1 MLKKLTVRN
10 FKSLNDV
17 TVELPCLSV
26 LFGPNAVGKSNLLD
40 AIQALSLMGNA
51 PTLSEALGGPFPVR
65 GHSFEAFSFAPDGLP
80 GLLDKGS
87 ARFTLEADLTTGREN
102 YRYRIEPQIDIRSGQ
117 LSVIDEY
124 LAQLGVSGRPKGT
137 AAIERVGSLLHIRS
151 QAETDYIQQEQVG
164 LNHSILSDRSLGP
177 KAYPWLARVR
187 NELLDWRTYY
197 FEPRMKMREE
207 VSPDDVFD
215 IGIHGEYITQF
226 LYKLRAEF
234 PKHFDAVFRT
244 LRSIVP
250 SIETLNVELDERRG
264 TLNLWIR
271 QGGIEYSSRVLS
283 EGTLRVL
290 ALCAMAVNPWGGSL
304 VALEE
309 PENGVHPRQIGLI
322 AQLLFSLTEQYQR
335 QVVVTTHSPLFVDA
349 ILKVKRET
357 ELSDIGLF
365 SVRITA
371 QGTVVEPFDVTDPL
385 FRDAEIVEALANRTE
400 DGMFES
406 LILRGLIDE

>member
-17 TVELPCLSV
+17 TVELPRLSV

-40 AIQALSLMGNA
+40 AIQTLSRMGNT
-51 PTLSEALGGPFPVR
+51 PSLSEALGGSFPVR
-65 GHSFEAFSFAPDGLP
+65 GYPFEAFSFAPEGLP
-80 GLLDKGS
+80 ALIQKGF
-87 ARFTLEADLTTGREN
+87 ARFTLEADLTTGGEN
-102 YRYRIEPQIDIRSGQ
+102 YRYRIEPQIDLKSGQ
-117 LSVIDEY
+117 LSVTDEY
-124 LAQLGVSGRPKGT
+124 LTQLDVYGRPKGT
-137 AAIERVGSLLHIRS
+137 AAIECLGAHLHIRA
-151 QAETDYIQQEQVG
+151 QDKTDYIRQELVG

-177 KAYPWLARVR
+177 TAYPWLEQVR
-187 NELLDWRTYY
+187 NELLNWRTYY
-197 FEPRMKMREE
+197 FEPRMKMRDEQ
-207 VSPDDVFD
+207 SPADVFD
-215 IGIHGEYITQF
+215 IGIHGEYIASF
-226 LYKLRAEF
+226 LYKLRAEY
-234 PKHFDAVFRT
+234 PKYFDAVLRT

-264 TLNLWIR
+264 TLNLSIR

-290 ALCAMAVNPWGGSL
+290 ALCAMAVNPWSGSL

-309 PENGVHPRQIGLI
+309 PENGVHPRQIDLI
-322 AQLLFSLTEQYQR
+322 AQLLFSITEQYQC

-349 ILKVKRET
+349 ILKVKREA
-357 ELSDIGLF
+357 ESSDIGLF
-365 SVRITA
+365 SVRLTA
-371 QGTVVEPFDVTDPL
+371 QGTVVKPFDVTGQL
-385 FRDAEIVEALANRTE
+385 FRDQEIAEALAKQTE

>member
-17 TVELPCLSV
+17 TVELPRLAV
-26 LFGPNAVGKSNLLD
+26 LFGPNAAGKSNLLD
-40 AIQALSLMGNA
+40 AIQALSRIGNA
-51 PTLSEALGGPFPVR
+51 PTLSDALGQSSPIR
-65 GHSFEAFSFAPDGLP
+65 GHSVEAFSLVPDGLP
-80 GLLDKGS
+80 GLSRKGS
-87 ARFTLEADLTTGREN
+87 AQFTLEADLITGEGN
-102 YRYRIEPQIDIRSGQ
+102 YRYRIEPQIDIRSSQ
-117 LSVIDEY
+117 LSITDEY
-124 LAQLGVSGRPKGT
+124 LTQLDVYGRPKGT
-137 AAIERVGSLLHIRS
+137 AAIERLGTHLHIRA
-151 QAETDYIQQEQVG
+151 QDKTDYIRQELVG

-177 KAYPWLARVR
+177 KAYPYLAQVR
-187 NELLDWRTYY
+187 NELVNWRTYY

-207 VSPDDVFD
+207 VSLDDVFD

-271 QGGIEYSSRVLS
+271 QGGIEYSSRVVS

-290 ALCAMAVNPWGGSL
+290 ALCTIAVNPWGGSL

-309 PENGVHPRQIGLI
+309 PENSVHSRQIDLI
-322 AQLLFSLTEQYQR
+322 AQLLFSITEQYQC

-349 ILKVKRET
+349 ILKVKREA
-357 ELSDIGLF
+357 ESSDIGLF
-365 SVRITA
+365 NVRITA
-371 QGTVVEPFDVTDPL
+371 QGTVVEPFDVTGPM
-385 FRDAEIVEALANRTE
+385 FQDAEIAEALANRTE

>member
-17 TVELPCLSV
+17 TIELPRFAV

-40 AIQALSLMGNA
+40 AIQALSWIGNA
-51 PTLSEALGGPFPVR
+51 RTLFDALGGPFPVR

-80 GLLDKGS
+80 GLLNKGS
-87 ARFTLEADLTTGREN
+87 ARFMLEADLITGEEN
-102 YRYRIEPQIDIRSGQ
+102 YRYRIEPEIDLRSGQ
-117 LSVIDEY
+117 LSVADEY

-137 AAIERVGSLLHIRS
+137 AAIERVGSLLRIRRKGRP
-151 QAETDYIQQEQVG
+151 AHPRQEDIG
-164 LNHSILSDRSLGP
+164 LNHSILSDRSLGGYG
-177 KAYPWLARVR
+177 YPWLEKVR
-187 NELLDWRTYY
+187 EELLNWCIYY

-207 VSPDDVFD
+207 ESPADVFD
-215 IGIHGEYITQF
+215 IGIHGEYIASF
-226 LYKLRAEF
+226 LYKLRAEY
-234 PKHFDAVFRT
+234 PKYFDAVFRT

-264 TLNLWIR
+264 TLELWI
-271 QGGIEYSSRVLS
+271 QQAGIEYSSRVLS

-290 ALCAMAVNPWGGSL
+290 ALCATAVNPWGGSL

-309 PENGVHPRQIGLI
+309 PENGVHPRRIDLI
-322 AQLLFSLTEQYQR
+322 AQLLFSLTEQYRR

-349 ILKVKRET
+349 ILKVKREA
-357 ELSDIGLF
+357 ESSDIGLF
-365 SVRITA
+365 NVRLTTR
-371 QGTVVEPFDVTDPL
+371 GTVVEPFDVTGPM
-385 FRDAEIVEALANRTE
+385 FRDQEIAEALANQTE

>member
-17 TVELPCLSV
+17 TVELPRLSV

-40 AIQALSLMGNA
+40 AIQTLSRMGNA
-51 PTLSEALGGPFPVR
+51 PTLSEALGQSSPIR
-65 GHSFEAFSFAPDGLP
+65 GHSFEAFSFAPGGLP
-80 GLLDKGS
+80 GLFRKGS
-87 ARFTLEADLTTGREN
+87 AQFTLEADLITGKGN
-102 YRYRIEPQIDIRSGQ
+102 YRYRIEPRVDLRSGQ
-117 LSVIDEY
+117 LSINDEY
-124 LAQLGVSGRPKGT
+124 LTQLSVSGKPKGT
-137 AAIERVGSLLHIRS
+137 AAIECLGAHLHIRA
-151 QAETDYIQQEQVG
+151 QAETDYIRQELIG

-177 KAYPWLARVR
+177 KAYPYLEQVR
-187 NELLDWRTYY
+187 NELLNWRTYY

-207 VSPDDVFD
+207 QSPADVFD
-215 IGIHGEYITQF
+215 IGVHGEYIGSF

-250 SIETLNVELDERRG
+250 SIETLNVELTERRG
-264 TLNLWIR
+264 TLELWI
-271 QGGIEYSSRVLS
+271 QQAGIEYSSRVLS

-309 PENGVHPRQIGLI
+309 PENGVHPRRIDLI

-349 ILKVKRET
+349 ILKVKRE
-357 ELSDIGLF
+357 EESSDIGLF
-365 SVRITA
+365 NVRITA

-385 FRDAEIVEALANRTE
+385 FRDAEIAEALANRTE

>member
-10 FKSLNDV
+10 FKSLSDV
-17 TVELPCLSV
+17 TVELPRLSV

-40 AIQALSLMGNA
+40 AIQALSRIGNA
-51 PTLSEALGGPFPVR
+51 PTLSGALGQSSPIR

-80 GLLDKGS
+80 GLFRKGS
-87 ARFTLEADLTTGREN
+87 ARFTLEADLTTGKEN
-102 YRYRIEPQIDIRSGQ
+102 YRYRIEPRIDLKSGQ
-117 LSVIDEY
+117 LSVTDEY
-124 LAQLGVSGRPKGT
+124 LTQLSVSGRPKGIP
-137 AAIERVGSLLHIRS
+137 AIKRVGSRFHIRGRRLS
-151 QAETDYIQQEQVG
+151 NPRQKEVG
-164 LNHSILSDRSLGP
+164 LNYSILSNQRLGGYR
-177 KAYPWLARVR
+177 YPWLERVR
-187 NELLDWRTYY
+187 NELLNWCIYY

-207 VSPDDVFD
+207 ESPADVFD
-215 IGIHGEYITQF
+215 IGVHGEYIASF
-226 LYKLRAEF
+226 LYKLQAEF

-250 SIETLNVELDERRG
+250 SIETLKVELDERRG

-271 QGGIEYSSRVLS
+271 QAGIEYSSRVLS

-309 PENGVHPRQIGLI
+309 PENGVHPRRIDLI
-322 AQLLFSLTEQYQR
+322 AQLLLSLTDQYQR

-349 ILKVKRET
+349 ILKVKREA
-357 ELSDIGLF
+357 ESSDIGLF
-365 SVRITA
+365 NVRLTA

-385 FRDAEIVEALANRTE
+385 FQDAEIAEALANRTE
-400 DGMFES
+400 DGLFES

>member
-17 TVELPCLSV
+17 TVELPRLSV

-40 AIQALSLMGNA
+40 AIQALSRIGNA

-124 LAQLGVSGRPKGT
+124 LVQLGVSGKPKGT
-137 AAIERVGSLLHIRS
+137 AAIERVGSLLHIRP
-151 QAETDYIQQEQVG
+151 QAETDYIQQELVG

-177 KAYPWLARVR
+177 KAYPYLARVR
-187 NELLDWRTYY
+187 NELLNWRTYY

-271 QGGIEYSSRVLS
+271 QGGIEYSSRVVS

-290 ALCAMAVNPWGGSL
+290 ALCAMAANPWGGSL

-309 PENGVHPRQIGLI
+309 PENGVHPRQIDLI

-349 ILKVKRET
+349 ILKVKREA
-357 ELSDIGLF
+357 ESSDIGLF
-365 SVRITA
+365 SVRLTA
-371 QGTVVEPFDVTDPL
+371 QGTVVKPFDVTGQL
-385 FRDAEIVEALANRTE
+385 FRDQEIAEALAKQTE
-400 DGMFES
+400 DGRFES